1 MAHTIP
7 GPMYVYFKSLCDFV
21 LASLLFLV
29 SLPVFIHITILLFF
43 ANKGKPFFYQLRPGK
58 GERIFKI
65 VKFRSMNE
73 QRDAQGELLPDEERI
88 TKVGAFVRKT
98 SLDELPQLINVIKG
112 EMSFVGPRPLL
123 VSYLPLYNAEQKR
136 RHDVKPGITGWAQ
149 VNGRNALSWEEKFK
163 HDVWYVDHFSLG
175 LDMQILFKTIGKV
188 INRDG
193 ISSETSATME
203 KFEGTPNHS

>member
-29 SLPVFIHITILLFF
+29 SLPVFIPIAILLFF
-43 ANKGKPFFYQLRPGK
+43 ANNGKPFFYQLRPGK

-65 VKFRSMNE
+65 VKFRSMNDK
-73 QRDAQGELLPDEERI
+73 RDAQGELLPDEERI

-123 VSYLPLYNAEQKR
+123 VSYLPLYNSVQKR
-136 RHDVKPGITGWAQ
+136 RHEVKPGITGWAQ

-163 HDVWYVDHFSLG
+163 YDVWYVDHFSLRI
-175 LDMQILFKTIGKV
+175 DMHILFKTIGKV